1 MGRTGLAGGQSGL
14 AQNSPPT
21 VSEPSEC
28 DAPLR
33 GMHATQCSRRWLRNN
48 CNQIDTF
55 QTSGENRRCLVF
67 SHSRGSDGDQA
78 VIHCRPTLQYEFR
91 DLPPA
96 TECESRLS
104 EILSAS
110 IVQAV
115 MRADGVDPG
124 E

>member
-1 MGRTGLAGGQSGL
+1 
-14 AQNSPPT
+14 
-21 VSEPSEC
+21 
-28 DAPLR
+28 
-33 GMHATQCSRRWLRNN
+33 
-48 CNQIDTF
+48 
-55 QTSGENRRCLVF
+55 
-67 SHSRGSDGDQA
+67 
-78 VIHCRPTLQYEFR
+78 VIHCRPTLPYEFR

-124 E
+124 ELETMLADVMARRRAAMGSPAGAERLSADR